1 MSDINTVAASTVTS
15 TENLDNST
23 TNSTADTHLDAA
35 FDKLAQEWN
44 GTSTDAPV
52 EDSDKSQSDVSTSG
66 ERVQESQLE
75 GNAEVVQQP
84 AEQPSQSLDYQQLYQ
99 QTLKERE
106 LQQQNMNLLYDR
118 LNDLSDRYQSLKQDT
133 VKQPEMVKTETPAE
147 VQELYELYP
156 DIAKAVDKMIET
168 RTKSVQ
174 KSVEDTTESKA
185 LQLQQAVQTLAQQNF
200 INKVVAAHPDMP
212 QIMQSRVLHSWV
224 DGLDSIQKAGANH
237 IMQYGTADD
246 IIDLVSKYKSY
257 KSGSTNTSTQPNGS
271 LVEKVVQAMSVP
283 SNRQEPAVIN
293 KTNEPISEQAA
304 FDALAKDYERT
315 FGWRK

>member
-1 MSDINTVAASTVTS
+1 MSDINTVAASTATS

-133 VKQPEMVKTETPAE
+133 VKQPEMAKAETPAE

-257 KSGSTNTSTQPNGS
+257 KSGSTNTSTQPTGS

>member
-1 MSDINTVAASTVTS
+1 MSDINTVAASTATS

-257 KSGSTNTSTQPNGS
+257 KSGSTNTSTQPTGS

-293 KTNEPISEQAA
+293 KANEPISEQAA
-304 FDALAKDYERT
+304 FDALAKN
-315 FGWRK
+315 

>member
-1 MSDINTVAASTVTS
+1 MSDINTVAASTATS

-106 LQQQNMNLLYDR
+106 LQQQNMNLLYER

-133 VKQPEMVKTETPAE
+133 VKQPEMAKAETPAE

-257 KSGSTNTSTQPNGS
+257 KPGSTNTSTQPTGS

>member
-1 MSDINTVAASTVTS
+1 MSDINPAATTQVTS
-15 TENLDNST
+15 AENMDNST

-44 GTSTDAPV
+44 GTSTDASV
-52 EDSDKSQSDVSTSG
+52 EDSDNSQSDVSTSG
-66 ERVQESQLE
+66 ERVQESQPE

-106 LQQQNMNLLYDR
+106 LQQQNMNLLYER
-118 LNDLSDRYQSLKQDT
+118 LNDLSDRYQSLKQEAT
-133 VKQPEMVKTETPAE
+133 KQPEVSKTETPHE

-174 KSVEDTTESKA
+174 KSVEDTTETKS

-200 INKVVAAHPDMP
+200 VNKVISIHPDMP
-212 QIMQSRVLHSWV
+212 QIMQTRALHTWV
-224 DGLDSIQKAGANH
+224 DGLDPIQKAGASY
-237 IMQYGTADD
+237 IMQYGSADD
-246 IIDLVSKYKSY
+246 IIGLVSQYKTAAT
-257 KSGSTNTSTQPNGS
+257 KPANTTTQTTEN
-271 LVEKVVQAMSVP
+271 LVDRVKNAISVP
-283 SNRQEPAVIN
+283 SNRQEPAVI
-293 KTNEPISEQAA
+293 KPQETVSEQAT
-304 FDALAKDYERT
+304 FDALAKDYEKT
-315 FGWRK
+315 FGFRR

>member
-1 MSDINTVAASTVTS
+1 MSDINTVAASTATS

-66 ERVQESQLE
+66 ERVQESQPE

-257 KSGSTNTSTQPNGS
+257 KSGSTNTSTQPSGS

-283 SNRQEPAVIN
+283 SNRQEPSVIN